1 MTGMYGVTPIKNIAL
16 DGDKVSFKV
25 ATGRYPMTFECKL
38 DGSKLAGEQKTSR
51 DSQEVT
57 GEKME

>member
-1 MTGMYGVTPIKNIAL
+1 MSGLYGVTPVKNITL

-25 ATGRYPMTFECKL
+25 PAGKYPIVFECKI
-38 DGSKLAGEQKTSR
+38 DGLKLTGMQKTSR

-57 GEKME
+57 GEKMD